1 MVKNQSDDSMP
12 KFRLLC
18 MEKGPGPAKYLLPG
32 STGFHRH
39 DPTKHA
45 KPAYSFGV
53 RHKQFSTIAAT
64 ALSPGPIYYICPE
77 MTRRGK
83 DGTPIYSLTGR
94 PRSIN
99 TTCSPAPSE
108 PNVKQTPSSYTKTKP
123 WSNHVASR

>member
-1 MVKNQSDDSMP
+1 MVKNQSEDNAP
-12 KFRLLC
+12 KIRLAC

-32 STGFHRH
+32 STGYQGH

-64 ALSPGPIYYICPE
+64 ALSPGPIYYISPE

-83 DGTPIYSLTGR
+83 DGTPVYSLTSR
-94 PRSIN
+94 PRPIN
-99 TTCSPAPSE
+99 TSCTPAPSE
-108 PNVKQTPSSYTKTKP
+108 SQGQTT
-123 WSNHVASR
+123 